1 MDTSKRTKELAMTVN
16 DGVGVGIVREV
27 AYELV
32 KIKNRSRKQ
41 S

>member
-1 MDTSKRTKELAMTVN
+1 MTVS

>member
-1 MDTSKRTKELAMTVN
+1 MDTSKRTKELAVTVN
-16 DGVGVGIVREV
+16 DRVGVGIVREV